1 MLGSTDLSWGSA
13 KLGPEAPSLGC
24 TFSEPASL
32 HTGLLGEGDSYP
44 SLLQADQASCRVP
57 SQPPRAY
64 DMGEVSVKVWGLW
77 VQRSHTTGVALAH
90 WCGRGSRGCCLS
102 LTRLWREGMNRWAQA
117 CVSSFSAPKPLLCGS
132 HITQSLIPQ
141 SHSFRAAS
149 VHPRKPQTPQR
160 SLFTPHPRPLTIVNP
175 SWLPGW
181 PRSGHFT

>member
-44 SLLQADQASCRVP
+44 SLLLLRTKLPAGYPASPLELTTR
-57 SQPPRAY
+57 
-64 DMGEVSVKVWGLW
+64 GEVSVKVWGLW
-77 VQRSHTTGVALAH
+77 VQRSHTTGVVLAH
-90 WCGRGSRGCCLS
+90 WCGRGSRSCCLS

-132 HITQSLIPQ
+132 HITQSEEASDSSAFTFHPPPQ
-141 SHSFRAAS
+141 APDNR
-149 VHPRKPQTPQR
+149 
-160 SLFTPHPRPLTIVNP
+160 
-175 SWLPGW
+175 
-181 PRSGHFT
+181 